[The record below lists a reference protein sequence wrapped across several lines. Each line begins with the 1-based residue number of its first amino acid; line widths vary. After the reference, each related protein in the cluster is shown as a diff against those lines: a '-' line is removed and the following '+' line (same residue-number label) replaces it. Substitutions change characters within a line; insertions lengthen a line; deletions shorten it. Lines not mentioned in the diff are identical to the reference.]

1 MPPLSPENYVTIIV
15 AVIVL
20 AGSGGIWQ
28 YKQSRKEAPVKK
40 EQADIAAAS
49 TTVQMALSVAT
60 AAKAHSEGLGKEM
73 GELKGRVDG
82 LERQVREQEHTIS
95 SLREVVRA
103 FSSAWDDLIANW
115 DTVRHRDKPPTKPRT
130 YNP

>member
-1 MPPLSPENYVTIIV
+1 
-15 AVIVL
+15 VL
-20 AGSGGIWQ
+20 GSAGFWG
-28 YKQSRKEAPVKK
+28 YKQSRKEAPIKK

-103 FSSAWDDLIANW
+103 FSSAWDDLTARW
-115 DTVRHRDKPPTKPRT
+115 ETLRQQDQPPPKPRT